1 MHLRRSVVA
10 VLVLMSFAVLAQSQ
24 TSRELS
30 TNQRVLTGTDW
41 RLVSFG
47 PAGSEASL
55 VAGTTVTLKFGE
67 DGRASGSTGCNSYSG
82 TYQVRGDIIAFGRLI
97 STKRA
102 CLDQN
107 ANQQE
112 QRFLSALESANRFR
126 LSSNRLTIM
135 SDRGRNAL
143 NFVNSSDSEP
153 DGGPNEDRSDP
164 SSDPLATL
172 ASYYD
177 AINARDYRRAYG
189 FWDSPTTTFERF
201 ARGFADTDR
210 VRVLVEPSAHV
221 EGAAGSAYADIS
233 TIVVATTRVGSERV
247 FAGCYVMRRSNV
259 QDRGWKIYRADISQV
274 PSSAGV
280 SRLLSQACR
289 KQ

>member
-1 MHLRRSVVA
+1 MMRFRGSVLG
-10 VLVLMSFAVLAQSQ
+10 VLVLMTFYVVAQSQ
-24 TSRELS
+24 TSRDLS
-30 TNQRVLTGTDW
+30 TDQRVLTGTEW

-47 PAGSEASL
+47 PSGSEAD
-55 VAGTTVTLKFGE
+55 VIAGTGVTLKFGE
-67 DGRASGSTGCNSYSG
+67 DGRAGGSTGCNSYGG
-82 TYQVRGDIIAFGRLI
+82 TYQVRGDNISFGRLI

-112 QRFLSALESANRFR
+112 QRFLSALETANRFR
-126 LSSNRLTIM
+126 LSSNRLTIL

-143 NFVNSSDSEP
+143 NFVNNSEP
-153 DGGPNEDRSDP
+153 EPGGGPNED

-177 AINARDYRRAYG
+177 AINARDYRRAFSY
-189 FWDSPTTTFERF
+189 WDSPTTSFERF
-201 ARGFADTDR
+201 ASGFADTDR
-210 VRVLVEPSAHV
+210 VRVLVEPSARV

-233 TIVVATTRVGSERV
+233 TIVVAITKAGNERV

-274 PSSAGV
+274 PSSTGV

-289 KQ
+289 H

>member
-1 MHLRRSVVA
+1 MRFRRSVLA

-24 TSRELS
+24 TSRDLS
-30 TNQRVLTGTDW
+30 TDQRVLTGTEW

-47 PAGSEASL
+47 SAGSEDSL

-67 DGRASGSTGCNSYSG
+67 DGRAGGSTGCNSYSG
-82 TYQVRGDIIAFGRLI
+82 TYQVRGDTISFGRLI

-112 QRFLSALESANRFR
+112 QRFLTALESANRFR
-126 LSSNRLTIM
+126 LASDRLTIM
-135 SDRGRNAL
+135 SVRGRNAL
-143 NFVNSSDSEP
+143 NFVNGSDSEP
-153 DGGPNEDRSDP
+153 NGGPAEN
-164 SSDPLATL
+164 SSDPLTTL

-177 AINARDYRRAYG
+177 AINARDYRRAYS
-189 FWDSPTTTFERF
+189 FWDSPTTSFERF
-201 ARGFADTDR
+201 TRGFADTDR

-233 TIVVATTRVGSERV
+233 TIVVATTKVGSERV

-259 QDRGWKIYRADISQV
+259 QDRGWKIYRGNISQV
-274 PSSAGV
+274 PSSTGV

-289 KQ
+289 K